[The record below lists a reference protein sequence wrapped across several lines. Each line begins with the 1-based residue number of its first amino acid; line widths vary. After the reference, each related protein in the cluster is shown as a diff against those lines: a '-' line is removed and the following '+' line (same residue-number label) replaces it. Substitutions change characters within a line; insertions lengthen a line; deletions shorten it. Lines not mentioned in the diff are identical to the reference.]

1 MGDTDGKIPGIHA
14 ECDAIT
20 KLAPLKRKKKPKCI
34 NILVIRLSTK
44 NKIQSSKPCSN
55 CIEKMKTLPPKK
67 GYVIQNVYYSNA
79 EGEIEKSSLDDLEK
93 EERHYS
99 RFYRKQKI
107 DS

>member
-1 MGDTDGKIPGIHA
+1 
-14 ECDAIT
+14 
-20 KLAPLKRKKKPKCI
+20 
-34 NILVIRLSTK
+34 
-44 NKIQSSKPCSN
+44 
-55 CIEKMKTLPPKK
+55 MKTLPPKK

-79 EGEIEKSSLDDLEK
+79 EGEIEKSSLNDLEK